1 MDNLLNELR
10 RAQEATKVLPPLY
23 FAVSPPLLPRS
34 SYDTRPRRMILMSRD
49 DYEAMLARL
58 RSSLAR

>member
-10 RAQEATKVLPPLY
+10 RAQEATKALPPLY
-23 FAVSPPLLPRS
+23 FAPPPSPRS
-34 SYDTRPRRMILMSRD
+34 SYDTRPRRMLLMSRD
-49 DYEAMLARL
+49 DYEAMLTRL